1 MKKVLILLPF
11 VALVMVL
18 VTGCEYDAEKYST
31 KIPADFYYVNNSDHK
46 MDMLFLPQGVTS
58 SGYDTLIDKTT
69 IHLRPGE
76 SVLVKTD
83 DPVDG
88 NDPIFGQFVV
98 IYDDTEFFSYFSN
111 SRVSSIW
118 TISISRGW
126 DRKIPLY
133 PISYKKLSGTNEFG
147 HQTLE
152 FIFTNEHYDM
162 MKEGKDNVNDTIIT
176 VEHGERFFKGW
187 NLYKKYS
194 GVDIGGVH
202 WAPVDYVNEYY
213 GDLGYS
219 TYHEAMHGCPLSWR
233 LPTAEEYKILSTN
246 HSAWNAKYSDDS
258 GMRFSGLKEYSA
270 DSPSLLLTPDVESG
284 VYREGNF
291 WTSTKV
297 SDDEALVFSFNNNNK
312 VSLEP
317 AGISKRYRV
326 RCVKTEKRKYI

>member
-1 MKKVLILLPF
+1 M
-11 VALVMVL
+11 AL
-18 VTGCEYDAEKYST
+18 VTGCKYDAEKYST
-31 KIPADFYYVNNSDHK
+31 KVPADFYYVNNSDHK
-46 MDMLFLPQGVTS
+46 MDMLFFPKGVWS

-76 SVLVKTD
+76 SILVKTD

-88 NDPIFGQFVV
+88 HEPIFEQFVV
-98 IYDDTEFFSYFSN
+98 IYDDTEFFSYFS
-111 SRVSSIW
+111 
-118 TISISRGW
+118 TIFRRW
-126 DRKIPLY
+126 DRRIPLY
-133 PISYKKLSGTNEFG
+133 PISYERLYGTNEFG

-162 MKEGKDNVNDTIIT
+162 MKAGKDNVNDTIIT
-176 VEHGERFFKGW
+176 DEHGERFFKGW
-187 NLYKKYS
+187 NLYGKYS
-194 GVDIGGVH
+194 GVNIDGVL
-202 WAPVDYVNEYY
+202 WAPVDYGEKNC
-213 GDLGYS
+213 GNQGYA
-219 TYHEAMHGCPLSWR
+219 TYHEAIRGCPISWR

-270 DSPSLLLTPDVESG
+270 DSTSLLFTPDADSG

-297 SDDEALVFSFNNNNK
+297 SNDEALLFSFNNNNK
-312 VSLEP
+312 VSFKP
-317 AGISKRYRV
+317 AEISKRYRV

>member
-1 MKKVLILLPF
+1 MKKIPYLLPF
-11 VALVMVL
+11 WTLIMAL

-31 KIPADFYYVNNSDHK
+31 KVPADFYYVNNSDHK
-46 MDMLFLPQGVTS
+46 MDMLFFPEGTWS

-88 NDPIFGQFVV
+88 NDPIFGQLVV
-98 IYDDTEFFSYFSN
+98 IYDDTEFFSYFSQLRR
-111 SRVSSIW
+111 SLIW
-118 TISISRGW
+118 TVGGPGW
-126 DRKIPLY
+126 DRRIPLY
-133 PISYKKLSGTNEFG
+133 PISYERLYGTNEFG
-147 HQTLE
+147 HQTLK

-162 MKEGKDNVNDTIIT
+162 MKAGKDNVNDTIIT
-176 VEHGERFFKGW
+176 DEYGERFFKGW
-187 NLYKKYS
+187 NLYKDLP
-194 GVDIGGVH
+194 GVDIDGVL
-202 WAPVDYVNEYY
+202 WAPVDYGEKNYGNE
-213 GDLGYS
+213 GYA
-219 TYHEAMHGCPLSWR
+219 THHEAMHGCPITWR

-246 HSAWNAKYSDDS
+246 HSAWNVRFSDDN

-270 DSPSLLLTPDVESG
+270 DSTSLLLTPDADSG

-297 SDDEALVFSFNNNNK
+297 SEGEALVFSFNNNNK
-312 VSLEP
+312 VSFKS
-317 AGISKRYRV
+317 AGTSKRYRV